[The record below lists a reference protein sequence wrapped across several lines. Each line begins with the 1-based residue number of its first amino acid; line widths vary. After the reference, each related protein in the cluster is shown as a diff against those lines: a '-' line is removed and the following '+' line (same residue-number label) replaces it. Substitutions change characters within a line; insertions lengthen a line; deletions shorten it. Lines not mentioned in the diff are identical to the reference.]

1 MVSNTVSAVS
11 TASACTS
18 SVKCEMKM
26 LESKLILNVTVFASE
41 PEDHLADG
49 QPMKDGMVAAAP
61 LTLLPERAQV
71 KTFWGMG
78 LRKGDFRR
86 VPYFDEWGASVLHG
100 LGHDALP
107 LSASTVTTKNSDT
120 MHRLVLIPHRHGKA
134 ATAPRSLIDRKSITD
149 FLAWMVS
156 RKNQQHWK
164 NMTKKP
170 GRLTWRLQG
179 GDAGAASQELRGYP
193 ETFSFHRRKI
203 MQHPCGNETQGDR
216 KERVDSA

>member
-1 MVSNTVSAVS
+1 
-11 TASACTS
+11 
-18 SVKCEMKM
+18 MKM

-49 QPMKDGMVAAAP
+49 QPMKDGMVAPAP

-120 MHRLVLIPHRHGKA
+120 MHRLVLILHRHGKA

-164 NMTKKP
+164 
-170 GRLTWRLQG
+170 G
-179 GDAGAASQELRGYP
+179 
-193 ETFSFHRRKI
+193 
-203 MQHPCGNETQGDR
+203 
-216 KERVDSA
+216 